1 MATTYVMKGGLFN
14 KTRETDDPAV
24 AAAWNLLGYKVIEER
39 RDETPPQPVN
49 PPGPSGPNVNPSL
62 DQTVN
67 PELNTETSGE
77 SDITKDT
84 SLTQGGDTS
93 KKHEQQTGT
102 GTIGNNNATL
112 VVTPSADSS
121 MDLKS
126 QASADNTVSQ
136 VLTTSGSSQSTS
148 AQANEQTAVGPT
160 LAVSPVLSIDLADSY
175 VSTTDSSYASTAQG
189 TSWWPLIVATGV
201 CALGYVV
208 LRKTRKNKGGIES

>member
-14 KTRETDDPAV
+14 KTRETDDPGV

-39 RDETPPQPVN
+39 RDEAPPQPVN
-49 PPGPSGPNVNPSL
+49 PPGPNVNPSL

-67 PELNTETSGE
+67 PELKTDTSGE

-84 SLTQGGDTS
+84 SLTQGGDTN
-93 KKHEQQTGT
+93 KKHQQQTGA
-102 GTIGNNNATL
+102 GTIGDHNATI

-160 LAVSPVLSIDLADSY
+160 VAVSPVLSIDVGDQY
-175 VSTTDSSYASTAQG
+175 ISTTDSSYSSTAQG

-208 LRKTRKNKGGIES
+208 LRKTKKHKGEN